1 MEQIL
6 ILIAGLGPEFYNQA
20 SLRRMPKGFSC
31 AAFASLHPN
40 HVEKQGCQTA

>member
-20 SLRRMPKGFSC
+20 SVLRMPKGFSR
-31 AAFASLHPN
+31 AAFTPLHPN
-40 HVEKQGCQTA
+40 HVEKQGRQTA